1 MRIEAP
7 GTLVGIGRSTMWP
20 WVGNWLRSSTVK
32 MNREARPRHWDPLV
46 PQVLE
51 EQVLVLESSLLVQL
65 LDLHSQEGRST

>member
-1 MRIEAP
+1 MC
-7 GTLVGIGRSTMWP
+7 M
-20 WVGNWLRSSTVK
+20 
-32 MNREARPRHWDPLV
+32 EARPHHWDRLV